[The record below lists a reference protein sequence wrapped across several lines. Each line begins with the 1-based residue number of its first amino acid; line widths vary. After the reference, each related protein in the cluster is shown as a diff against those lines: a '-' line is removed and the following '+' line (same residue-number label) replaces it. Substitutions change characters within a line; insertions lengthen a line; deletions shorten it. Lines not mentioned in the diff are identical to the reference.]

1 MQTQETG
8 IQSPS
13 FDVVETAEAAP
24 KYVNPNNMYAYRAYF
39 GKYKGTLVYRLN
51 WSVIKKT
58 SHVFVEATEGHM
70 GNATYTIH
78 NVVPQDGYV
87 LVRLTVDWASPIDV
101 YIDYLVI
108 NS

>member
-1 MQTQETG
+1 MQTQETA
-8 IQSPS
+8 IASPS
-13 FDVVETAEAAP
+13 LDVPETAEAAP
-24 KYVNPNNMYAYRAYF
+24 QFINPNNMYAYRAYF

-51 WSVIKKT
+51 WSIITKN

-70 GNATYTIH
+70 GDASYTVH

-87 LVRLTVDWASPIDV
+87 LVRLTVNWSSPIDV

-108 NS
+108 NA